1 LEMNLDFT
9 SEQEMLRDAASKF
22 FANECPYDRVKEL
35 EETEAGYSHELWQKM
50 AELGWQGLIFP
61 EEYGGFGATFMD
73 LVILSLETG
82 KALCPSPFFS
92 TVIQCGLTLL
102 EGGTEDQKK
111 ELLARV
117 SGGDLIMALAQ
128 YEEDGSYHSSG
139 VRMKAEVK
147 GNRYLL
153 NGTKLF
159 VMDANICEKLI
170 VVAKVEDGGPTLF
183 VVEANDPGILITKMP
198 TIGKD
203 NLCEVIFKDVSVD
216 GQQVIGSIGTG
227 SEILQKMEAK
237 AAVIKAA
244 EMVGGCR
251 ACIDLTAEYAKQRE
265 QYGMPIGGFQ
275 IIQHYLA
282 NMLIR
287 YDVSANYLY
296 QVASMVEEG
305 LDFVT
310 EASALKA
317 SVNEN
322 YKFISERAVQ
332 IHGAIGTSREAA
344 IALFY
349 RKAKSCE
356 YACGDSDYHYEKVIQ
371 NLLAR
376 QD

>member
-1 LEMNLDFT
+1 MNLDFT
-9 SEQEMLRDAASKF
+9 SEQEMLKDAASKF
-22 FANECPYDRVKEL
+22 FSNECPYDRVKEL
-35 EETEAGYSHELWQKM
+35 EDSEAGYSAELWQKM

-61 EEYGGFGATFMD
+61 EEYGGFGAAFMD
-73 LVILSLETG
+73 LILLSQEMG
-82 KALCPSPFFS
+82 KAVCPSPFFS

-102 EGGTEDQKK
+102 EGGTEDQKR
-111 ELLARV
+111 EFLARIA
-117 SGGDLIMALAQ
+117 GGDLIMALAQ
-128 YEEDGSYHSSG
+128 YEEGGSYFSSG
-139 VRMKAEVK
+139 IRMRAEVK
-147 GNRYLL
+147 GSHYLL

-159 VMDANICEKLI
+159 VLDANICEKLI
-170 VVAKVEDGGPTLF
+170 VVARTDGGGTTLF
-183 VVEANDPGILITKMP
+183 MVEANDPGVVITKMP

-203 NLCEVIFKDVSVD
+203 NLCEVTFKDVTVN
-216 GQQVIGSIGTG
+216 GNRVIGAVGKG
-227 SEILQKMEAK
+227 WEILEKVEAK
-237 AAVIKAA
+237 AAVVKAA

-317 SVNEN
+317 SVNES
-322 YKFISERAVQ
+322 YKFVSERAVQ
-332 IHGAIGTSREAA
+332 IHGAIGTSREAD

-349 RKAKSCE
+349 RKAKSYE

-376 QD
+376 